1 MMDIYKLLNNKNK
14 ILLYGDLII
23 DLYTEVKSNRISS
36 ECDIP
41 VYERCNDDN
50 KYMLGGAANV
60 LNNLLNF
67 NIQTHLISIV
77 ENKYIDTIIN
87 STNLIGIKDDNYKN
101 IIKQRFFSRTHHCFR
116 IDDKNDYKMNK
127 EVITLFKN
135 KIQEILSNYDM
146 VIISDYNTGIV
157 HEEVVTYLI
166 DSCNKLNIKTLIDP
180 KNNYNMYVNCSI
192 IKPNKQDAELFV
204 NFKINSIEDAIK
216 AGNAFLQKLNA
227 EICIITMGSDG
238 CIYIKKNYETEHI
251 KCEMNENSH
260 VLDVTGAGDTFVSGI
275 CLGLLHNL
283 NINEICKLCNIFC
296 SDVIQRKYVSVVNI
310 YNVLLKH
317 NAVISDI
324 NDCITLK
331 KYLKN
336 KKVIFTSGC
345 FDILHDGHIHTLKNA
360 KKLGDTL
367 IVALNT
373 DSSIK
378 KLKGNSRPINSLK
391 TRVDILSSIKE
402 IDFIIIFS
410 DETPNSI
417 FEILQPDI
425 LVKGGDYSADKIKGI
440 FPGVKEYISIPLI
453 RDISTTKIIERIK

>member
-1 MMDIYKLLNNKNK
+1 MNIYNLLNNNNK

-23 DLYTEVKSNRISS
+23 DLYTEVKANRISS

-41 VYERCNDDN
+41 VYERCKHDN
-50 KYMLGGAANV
+50 KYMLGGAGNV

-77 ENKYIDTIIN
+77 EDKYIDNIIH
-87 STNLIGIKDDNYKN
+87 STNLINIKDEKYKN
-101 IIKQRFFSRTHHCFR
+101 IIKQRFLSHTHHCFR
-116 IDDKNDYKMNK
+116 IDDKNDYTMNK

-135 KIQEILSNYDM
+135 KIKEILSNYDM

-157 HEEVVTYLI
+157 NEELVTYLI
-166 DSCNKLNIKTLIDP
+166 DICNKLNIKTLIDP

-216 AGNAFLQKLNA
+216 AGNIFLKKLNS
-227 EICIITMGSDG
+227 EICIITLSSDG
-238 CIYIKKNYETEHI
+238 CIYVKNNESEHI
-251 KCEMNENSH
+251 KCVKNENSYI
-260 VLDVTGAGDTFVSGI
+260 LDVTGAGDTFISGI

-310 YNVLLKH
+310 YNVLLKY
-317 NAVISDI
+317 NNIISDI
-324 NDCITLK
+324 NDCSTLK
-331 KYLKN
+331 QYLNN
-336 KKVIFTSGC
+336 KRIVFTSGC
-345 FDILHDGHIHTLKNA
+345 FDIIHDGHIHTLKNA

-378 KLKGNSRPINSLK
+378 RLKGDSRPINSLK
-391 TRVDILSSIKE
+391 TRLDVLSSIKD

-410 DETPNSI
+410 EETPNNI

-425 LVKGGDYSADKIKGI
+425 LVKGGDYSFDKIKSL
-440 FPGVKEYISIPLI
+440 FPNVKEYISIPLI
-453 RDISTTKIIERIK
+453 DNISTTKIIERIK

>member
-1 MMDIYKLLNNKNK
+1 MNIYNLLKTNNK

-23 DLYTEVKSNRISS
+23 DLYTEVKANRISS

-41 VYERCNDDN
+41 VYERCKHDN
-50 KYMLGGAANV
+50 KYMLGGAGNV

-77 ENKYIDTIIN
+77 EDKYIDNIIN
-87 STNLIGIKDDNYKN
+87 SANLIDIRDEKYKN
-101 IIKQRFFSRTHHCFR
+101 IIKQRFVSHIHQCFR
-116 IDDKNDYKMNK
+116 IDDKNDYTMNK
-127 EVITLFKN
+127 EVVNLFKN
-135 KIQEILSNYDM
+135 KIKEILSNYDI

-157 HEEVVTYLI
+157 NEEIVTYLI

-180 KNNYNMYVNCSI
+180 KNNYNMYIDCSI

-204 NFKINSIEDAIK
+204 NFKINSVEDAIK
-216 AGNAFLQKLNA
+216 AGNIFLKKLNA
-227 EICIITMGSDG
+227 EICIITLSSDG
-238 CIYIKKNYETEHI
+238 CIYVKKDEYEHI
-251 KCEMNENSH
+251 KCVKNENSYI
-260 VLDVTGAGDTFVSGI
+260 LDVTGAGDTFISGI

-283 NINEICKLCNIFC
+283 TMNEICQLCNIFC

-310 YNVLLKH
+310 YGVLLKY
-317 NAVISDI
+317 NNIITDI

-331 KYLKN
+331 KYLNN
-336 KKVIFTSGC
+336 KKVVFTSGC
-345 FDILHDGHIHTLKNA
+345 FDIIHDGHIHTLKNA

-378 KLKGNSRPINSLK
+378 ILKGNSRPINSLK
-391 TRVDILSSIKE
+391 TRLDVLSSIKD

-410 DETPNSI
+410 DETPNNI

-425 LVKGGDYSADKIKGI
+425 LVKGGDYSFDKIKSL
-440 FPGVKEYISIPLI
+440 FPSVKEYISIPLI
-453 RDISTTKIIERIK
+453 DNISTTKIIERIK